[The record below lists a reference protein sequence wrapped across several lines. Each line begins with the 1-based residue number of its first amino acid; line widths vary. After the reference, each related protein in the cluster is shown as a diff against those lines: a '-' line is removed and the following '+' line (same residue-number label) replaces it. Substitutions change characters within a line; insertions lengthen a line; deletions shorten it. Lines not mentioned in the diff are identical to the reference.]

1 MQVLHEVVYSFY
13 FHLMQVT
20 IREPEEQI
28 SIQTVK
34 LLVVYH
40 SLTKT
45 QTHREICSS
54 DSWANNSV
62 HGIDFNIFLSCITQQ
77 QTTNSTKSFRED

>member
-1 MQVLHEVVYSFY
+1 MAENPMQVLHEVVCSFY

-34 LLVVYH
+34 LLVV
-40 SLTKT
+40 
-45 QTHREICSS
+45 
-54 DSWANNSV
+54 
-62 HGIDFNIFLSCITQQ
+62 
-77 QTTNSTKSFRED
+77 